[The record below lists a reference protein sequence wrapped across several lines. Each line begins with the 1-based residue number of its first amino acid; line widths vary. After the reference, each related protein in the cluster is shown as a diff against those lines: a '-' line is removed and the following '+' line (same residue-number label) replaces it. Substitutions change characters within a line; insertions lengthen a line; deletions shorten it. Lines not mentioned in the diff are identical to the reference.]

1 MSRWTPGKPLE
12 QSMQV
17 NVPFSRKDGHKV
29 GNGKAAGKSLTQ
41 AVKEAQEAERGSK
54 SALEE
59 MRGLARE
66 TRDMLLE
73 TRARTRRMAWT
84 FWTLAAVVLASIYG
98 VALWL
103 RAPLC

>member
-1 MSRWTPGKPLE
+1 MSKWTPGKPLE

-41 AVKEAQEAERGSK
+41 AVKEAQEAERGSR

-66 TRDMLLE
+66 TRDMQADV
-73 TRARTRRMAWT
+73 RARVRRMAWT
-84 FWTLAAVVLASIYG
+84 FWTLAVVTVGSIFYALARIG
-98 VALWL
+98 AL
-103 RAPLC
+103 